1 MLSRS
6 GVPLLLCVA
15 AACLGTALVAQEPA
29 TLAAHY
35 ARPIEP
41 PATPLPP
48 ENASAAVTKFSF
60 AAYGDSRSDAS
71 TDGRILNVEHTRLMD
86 FMLAKI
92 EDLARTPFPV
102 RFVVQSGDAVVRG
115 ANPEQW
121 DVSFS
126 PIIDRLTRRANVPF
140 FFAVGNHDVTGV
152 PAVGDPSR
160 EPGLHNTFSAMSHLM
175 PPDGSPRRLSGYPA
189 YAFGY
194 GNVFMIT
201 FDSNI
206 AADDVQ
212 LAWVTDQLA
221 HLDRARY
228 RHVIAFFHH
237 PPFSSGP
244 HGGSHVEPSSA
255 AIRDLYL
262 PLFRRHHVR
271 MILTGHEHL
280 YEHWIERYVDG
291 GVPYRMDQIVSGGGG
306 APTYVYSSEPDLT
319 DYQAKTA
326 AAHLTLE
333 HVVKPGPTAPDN
345 PHHFVVIKVDGDLL
359 SLEVVGSGVPY
370 APYNG
375 RSRIDLTD
383 RVS

>member
-1 MLSRS
+1 MF
-6 GVPLLLCVA
+6 V

-29 TLAAHY
+29 PALWPY

-48 ENASAAVTKFSF
+48 EDATAGISKFSF
-60 AAYGDSRSDAS
+60 LAYGDSRADSASD
-71 TDGRILNVEHTRLMD
+71 GHLLNVEHTRLMD

-92 EDLARTPFPV
+92 EALAPSPYPV

-115 ANPEQW
+115 ANREMW
-121 DVSFS
+121 DISFS
-126 PIIDRLTRRANVPF
+126 PIIDRLTQRANLPY

-152 PAVGDPSR
+152 PTVGDPSR
-160 EPGLHNTFSAMSHLM
+160 EPGLRNAFSAMSKLM
-175 PPDGSPRRLSGYPA
+175 PPDGSARRLDGYPT

-194 GNVFMIT
+194 GNLFAIAL
-201 FDSNI
+201 DSNI
-206 AADDVQ
+206 AADPVQ
-212 LAWVTDQLA
+212 LAWVTRQLE

-228 RHVIAFFHH
+228 RHVLVFFHH

-244 HGGSHVEPSSA
+244 HGGPHIEPSTA
-255 AIRDLYL
+255 FIRDVYM

-271 MILTGHEHL
+271 MIITGHEHL
-280 YEHWIERYVDG
+280 YEHWVERYVDG
-291 GVPYRMDQIVSGGGG
+291 AVSYRMDQIVTGGGG
-306 APTYVYSSEPDLT
+306 APIYVYSSEPDLT
-319 DYQAKTA
+319 DYRQKTA
-326 AAHLTLE
+326 AERLTLE
-333 HVVKPGPTAPDN
+333 HVVKPGRTAADN
-345 PHHFVVIKVDGDLL
+345 PHHFVVIQVDGDRL

-375 RSRIDLTD
+375 RSRIDLVD